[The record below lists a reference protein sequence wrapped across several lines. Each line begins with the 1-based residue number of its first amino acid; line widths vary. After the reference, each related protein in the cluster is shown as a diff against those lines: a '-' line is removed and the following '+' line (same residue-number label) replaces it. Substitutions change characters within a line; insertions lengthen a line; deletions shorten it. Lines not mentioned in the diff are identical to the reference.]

1 MQALIDQALMQALM
15 QDNRAILIA
24 PTPRIGESALKM
36 SYCNTQ
42 VDSTLYRSCGS
53 RAGVALHSH

>member
-24 PTPRIGESALKM
+24 LTPRIGESALKM
-36 SYCNTQ
+36 SYCNHPPPIGQT
-42 VDSTLYRSCGS
+42 STILDRWGRS
-53 RAGVALHSH
+53 RI